1 MFAYIWE
8 YTVNEDCI
16 DEVCRIYSPDGDWVQ
31 LFRKSKGFVRTE
43 LFREVNTPIRFVTTD
58 YWESKEYRDRFRLD
72 FKDEFSKLDDHCDS
86 LTIEERLIGDFEIQ
100 D

>member
-8 YTVNEDCI
+8 YTVKEDCI
-16 DEVCRIYSPDGDWVQ
+16 DEFCRIYSPDGDWVQ

-58 YWESKEYRDRFRLD
+58 
-72 FKDEFSKLDDHCDS
+72 
-86 LTIEERLIGDFEIQ
+86 
-100 D
+100 